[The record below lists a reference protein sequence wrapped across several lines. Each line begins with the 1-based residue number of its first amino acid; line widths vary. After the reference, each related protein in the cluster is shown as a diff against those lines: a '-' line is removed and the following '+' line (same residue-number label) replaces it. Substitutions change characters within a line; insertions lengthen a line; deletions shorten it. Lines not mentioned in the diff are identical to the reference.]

1 MFKEKIFRFPTFAAV
16 CGILAFFCR
25 YTGLFVGKI
34 GNASSFIFLPL
45 VVAVAIYYGEI
56 TAMFYGLGI
65 GLLAD
70 TVASGSYCFNTL
82 FLCFAGLVVGVL
94 SEYVFN
100 RNLQAAAA
108 LSVIT
113 AFIYFGLKWVFFFF
127 FPDVQGKMFFLLQ
140 YCLPSAFFTSV
151 LIVPIYFAEKFLAD
165 KYKNK
170 NKINNI

>member
-1 MFKEKIFRFPTFAAV
+1 MFTEKKFRFPAFATV
-16 CGILAFFCR
+16 LGLLAFFCR
-25 YTGLFVGKI
+25 YTELITGKI

-56 TAMFYGLGI
+56 IALFYGLFF

-82 FLCFAGLVVGVL
+82 FLCLAGLVAGVL

-100 RNLQAAAA
+100 RNLQAAIA

-113 AFIYFGLKWVFFFF
+113 AFLYFGLKWVFFFL
-127 FPDVQGKMFFLLQ
+127 FPDVQGKMYFLLQ
-140 YCLPSAFFTSV
+140 YSLPSAFFTSV
-151 LIVPIYFAEKFLAD
+151 LIIPIYFAERFFAN

-170 NKINNI
+170 NMINNI